1 TRSGEVQARSTSFP
15 ADTGSTQV
23 RWPCYGGKLNARP
36 VEAKPDGKRLG
47 GCNDD
52 DRLAYAEQ
60 SYRLSASRA
69 DVPSF
74 YREAAIKDGWKPA
87 PVPKQ
92 EESATQVCLTK
103 VINSRNVYL
112 SVGYSDRPEEKD
124 SDDYFLQVSSGPSGS
139 NLC

>member
-1 TRSGEVQARSTSFP
+1 MALSIL
-15 ADTGSTQV
+15 D
-23 RWPCYGGKLNARP
+23 ARP

-60 SYRLSASRA
+60 SYRISASRA

-74 YREAAIKDGWKPA
+74 YRETAIRDGWKQA
-87 PVPKQ
+87 PVPEQ
-92 EESATQVCLTK
+92 EDGVTQVCLTK
-103 VINSRNVYL
+103 VIDSRNVYL
-112 SVGYSDRPEEKD
+112 SVWYSDRPEEKD
-124 SDDYFLQVSSGPSGS
+124 NDDYFLQVSSGPSGG